1 MPDLDPHAHTPGPSF
16 EVELPGGG
24 VLHLQ
29 TQDEVDLWENSRER
43 YIQSYGLNE
52 QNDLLLLGAVLS
64 QQLAMFR
71 AQQRMNGMEAEFDS
85 SGLPTGRY
93 VKSQNL
99 KASDVTAAQNIITK
113 AAAEIRELEKALGI
127 DKKTREQGGQ
137 ETVRGYVATLKAAA
151 REYGLHV
158 SERMKRYEG
167 VCMEARWKLRL
178 LRNGD
183 AEDRAY
189 HHLTPDTLLEWLER
203 ELAELEQ
210 FDQQFGR
217 HYAKAYLGRVR

>member
-1 MPDLDPHAHTPGPSF
+1 MPDLNQHGHIPGPAF

-29 TQDEVDLWENSRER
+29 TQEEVDLWERSRER

-71 AQQRMNGMEAEFDS
+71 AQQRMNGMQPEFDAA
-85 SGLPTGRY
+85 GLPTGRY
-93 VKSQNL
+93 VKSTDL
-99 KASDVTAAQNIITK
+99 KASDVTAAQSIITK
-113 AAAEIRELEKALGI
+113 AAGEIRELEKALGI

-137 ETVRGYVATLKAAA
+137 ETVRGYVLTLKAAA

-183 AEDRAY
+183 VEDRAY
-189 HHLTPDTLLEWLER
+189 HNLTPDNILTWLEE
-203 ELAELEQ
+203 ELAGLER
-210 FDQQFGR
+210 FDQEFGR

>member
-1 MPDLDPHAHTPGPSF
+1 MSDLSGHTPALTF
-16 EVELPGGG
+16 EVDLPGGG

-29 TQDEVDLWENSRER
+29 SQQEVDLWETSREK
-43 YIQSYGLNE
+43 YILSYGLNE

-71 AQQRMNGMEAEFDS
+71 AQQRMNGMTAEFDT
-85 SGLPTGRY
+85 SGLPTGRF
-93 VKSQNL
+93 VKAENL
-99 KASDVTAAQNIITK
+99 KATDVTAAQNIITK
-113 AAAEIRELEKALGI
+113 AATEIRELEKALGI

-158 SERMKRYEG
+158 SGRMKRYEG

-178 LRNGD
+178 LANGD

-189 HHLTPDTLLEWLER
+189 HNLTATTVLAWLEK
-203 ELAELEQ
+203 ELAQLEEL
-210 FDQQFGR
+210 DQEFGR
-217 HYAKAYLGRVR
+217 HYAKAYLGKVR